1 MRRIGVGIIGA
12 GAATQAIHLPA
23 LAALGDRLQPVHIA
37 DPDRIVG
44 EEVAARVGAR
54 WSPDAQAVLDDA
66 AVDIVAICS
75 PDWLHADQVVASC
88 RARKKAVLCEK
99 PLAKTEAD
107 ASRIAKA
114 STCNSVPVIVGAMHR
129 YDPAFVAARSA
140 WRDFGSRR
148 AFVRSA
154 IYLPDNNE
162 MTGLATDQAGSTIT
176 PGASPTPADTPEAR
190 AEAVRNAVL
199 GLAIHNLPLI
209 RTLMPGP
216 LDVLEARWMRPYGYS
231 ITAGDGPRVA
241 RLSALMPGRWDPSW
255 TLEAWDDRQY
265 LQAKFPPSY
274 VLAGSSVATFSTQ
287 GESRSWRFRESGY
300 EAQWRHVA
308 DVAARRVVP
317 DVSVNDAVADL
328 RYAIAIGEGAARLVL
343 EGTS

>member
-1 MRRIGVGIIGA
+1 MSSFGVGIIGA

-23 LAALGDRLQPVHIA
+23 LAALGDLLQPVHIA
-37 DPDRIVG
+37 DPDRVVG

-54 WSPDAQAVLDDA
+54 WSADAQAVIDNA

-75 PDWLHADQVVASC
+75 PDRLHAEHVVAAC

-99 PLAKTEAD
+99 PLAQSDAD
-107 ASRIAKA
+107 AARIVEA
-114 STCNSVPVIVGAMHR
+114 SNDNGVPVIVGAMHR

-148 AFVRSA
+148 VFVRSA

-162 MTGLATDQAGSTIT
+162 MTSLATDQAGSTIT
-176 PGASPTPADTPEAR
+176 PGAGPAPADTPEAR
-190 AEAVRNAVL
+190 ADAVRRSVL

-209 RTLMPGP
+209 RTLIPGP
-216 LDVLEARWMRPYGYS
+216 LDVREARLMRPYGYS
-231 ITAGDGPRVA
+231 ITASDGSRVA

-255 TLEAWDDRQY
+255 TLEAWDDRQH
-265 LQAKFPPSY
+265 LEVKFPPSY
-274 VLAGSSVATFSTQ
+274 VLAGSSVATVTSE
-287 GESRSWRFRESGY
+287 GESRSWHFRESGY

-308 DVAARRVVP
+308 DVAMRRVAP
-317 DVSVNDAVADL
+317 EVSVDEVCADL
-328 RYAIAIGEGAARLVL
+328 RYAIAIGEGAARLIL